1 MSNLDKKEKKGRPTN
16 GRSLRAKKP
25 LTSNLQNP
33 LKAKIILLHIFG
45 IMVTSQVKSVLVKWR
60 QELSM
65 NQSFMN
71 SLSLAQEKACS
82 CLFIS
87 KQVKPKL
94 YF

>member
-33 LKAKIILLHIFG
+33 LKAKIILLHIFS
-45 IMVTSQVKSVLVKWR
+45 IMVTLQVRRVQVKRR

-65 NQSFMN
+65 NQIIHEQFELGSRKNLFM
-71 SLSLAQEKACS
+71 
-82 CLFIS
+82 F
-87 KQVKPKL
+87 V

>member
-16 GRSLRAKKP
+16 GRSLRPKKP

-33 LKAKIILLHIFG
+33 LKAKIILLHIFS
-45 IMVTSQVKSVLVKWR
+45 IMTTSQVRRVQVKRR

-65 NQSFMN
+65 NQIIHEQLELGSRKSLFM
-71 SLSLAQEKACS
+71 
-82 CLFIS
+82 F
-87 KQVKPKL
+87 V